1 MLKSALCIHFMRQGN
16 CNLGKGCA
24 FAHGKEELT
33 NVAPPDTNDPK
44 YKTKLCLRYEQDSFC
59 PSGEHC
65 VFAHGEDELKAQS
78 GSADKSGKL
87 SLLYKTSLCNNF
99 ATLGMCPNGKN
110 CSFAHG
116 KYELRPVGFDG
127 KSYFR
132 RITCCSI
139 PK

>member
-1 MLKSALCIHFMRQGN
+1 MRQGN